1 MADEVLKML
10 KKRQEEWNTTHAAEE
25 QIKKQIT
32 EIRSNI
38 KKIESGLANLTE
50 AAGQRMAK
58 GVNPENAKKRID
70 QLNDKKTELEGK
82 LKSLQDE
89 LKSLHAKKGGA
100 RRTRR
105 TRRTRT
111 RRSRRQ

>member
-1 MADEVLKML
+1 MADE
-10 KKRQEEWNTTHAAEE
+10 
-25 QIKKQIT
+25 IKKQIKI
-32 EIRSNI
+32 IRS
-38 KKIESGLANLTE
+38 KIEEINGDLDNLAE

-70 QLNDKKTELEGK
+70 QLNAEKTKLEGK

-89 LKSLHAKKGGA
+89 LKSLHEKKGGA